1 MVGVVL
7 PDAYLDPLC
16 TQCMMQTQDSGRQH
30 AQLSHKWPEPSG
42 EFDEDER
49 LPVPNCPLLSSLG
62 TELEAE
68 RLPTAITTDCCRREL
83 SFSSLTRCSAS
94 QSKPTSRAS
103 WSWLAG

>member
-49 LPVPNCPLLSSLG
+49 LPFRIVRSCLHSEQNLRPSDYRPPSRPIVAVG
-62 TELEAE
+62 
-68 RLPTAITTDCCRREL
+68 
-83 SFSSLTRCSAS
+83 SFRSA
-94 QSKPTSRAS
+94 R
-103 WSWLAG
+103 